1 MCHLCC
7 IFLSIDGCSSLKQW
21 HTKLDKMTVIKRF
34 FKTKII
40 EILADM
46 YNNNT
51 HNGSFLD
58 FFLAVIFVYA
68 ASPVAYDLVLSSS

>member
-1 MCHLCC
+1 
-7 IFLSIDGCSSLKQW
+7 
-21 HTKLDKMTVIKRF
+21 MTVIKRF

-68 ASPVAYDLVLSSS
+68 ASPVAYDLVLSSSWCLLL

>member
-21 HTKLDKMTVIKRF
+21 CTTLDKMTVIKHF

-40 EILADM
+40 EIQAAI
-46 YNNNT
+46 YNNDT
-51 HNGSFLD
+51 HNGSFFD
-58 FFLAVIFVYA
+58 FFLAIIFVYA
-68 ASPVAYDLVLSSS
+68 ASTVAYDLVLSSS